1 MFGAD
6 INNPSAI
13 AMYETDAAIHHLGI
27 EIVSVDEGSATVAM
41 TVTDTMV
48 NGYAVCHGGLVF
60 TLADTA
66 MAYASNSL
74 GSRALAASASIE
86 FLRPAYAE
94 ERIIATA
101 TSPHVGQRT
110 SYWDVAVT
118 NPNGDTVAIFRG
130 RTKVFD
136 G

>member
-27 EIVSVDEGSATVAM
+27 EILSVEEGLATAAM
-41 TVTDTMV
+41 IVTNNMV
-48 NGYAVCHGGLVF
+48 NGHSVCHGGLVF

-66 MAYASNSL
+66 MAYASNSF
-74 GSRALAASASIE
+74 GSMALAAGASIE
-86 FLRPAYAE
+86 FLRPAYSGQ
-94 ERIIATA
+94 RIVATA
-101 TSPHVGQRT
+101 RSPHVGRRT
-110 SYWDVAVT
+110 AYWDVTVT
-118 NPNGDTVAIFRG
+118 NPEGDTVAIFRG
-130 RTKVFD
+130 RTKVID